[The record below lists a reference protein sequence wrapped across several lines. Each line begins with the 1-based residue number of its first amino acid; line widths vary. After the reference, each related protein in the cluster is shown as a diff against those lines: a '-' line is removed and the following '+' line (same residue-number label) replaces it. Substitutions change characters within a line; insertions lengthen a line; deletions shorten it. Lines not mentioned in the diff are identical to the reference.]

1 MAPQGQK
8 VDAARG
14 QPLLPCTLHERSL
27 VEALAGLLALDLPI
41 PPSVIGAHSA
51 RRLGGLGG

>member
-27 VEALAGLLALDLPI
+27 VEVVAGLLALDLLLLPTKI
-41 PPSVIGAHSA
+41 SARNA
-51 RRLGGLGG
+51 RRLSG